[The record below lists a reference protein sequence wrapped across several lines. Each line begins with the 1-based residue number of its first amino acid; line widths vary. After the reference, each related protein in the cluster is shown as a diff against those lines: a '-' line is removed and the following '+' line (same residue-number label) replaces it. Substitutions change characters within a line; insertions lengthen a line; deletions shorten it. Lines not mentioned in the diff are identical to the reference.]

1 LVTNVNPIIKG
12 GGNAMKRNFTVI
24 GIIGLV
30 ICLSMLVMA
39 GCAKKQ
45 AVKDQPVAGET
56 KAVAQA
62 EKEVVK
68 QEPAKKDDTAEAAAR
83 EAAARE
89 AAAKEAIAKEAA
101 SFKDIN
107 FDFDEFSLRSDARE
121 ILKKHAEWL
130 AKYGNYGVLI
140 EGNCDERG
148 TTEYNMA
155 LGERRAKEAMK
166 YLVELGLDAK
176 RIKTISYG
184 KEKPLDPEHNEE
196 AWAKNRRDHFV
207 VTPK

>member
-1 LVTNVNPIIKG
+1 
-12 GGNAMKRNFTVI
+12 MKKNFTII

-30 ICLSMLVMA
+30 ICLSVLVMT

-45 AVKDQPVAGET
+45 AVKEQPVAGET
-56 KAVAQA
+56 KAVVQA

-68 QEPAKKDDTAEAAAR
+68 KEEPVKKDDMAEAAAR

-107 FDFDEFSLRSDARE
+107 FDFDEFSLRPEARE
-121 ILKKHAEWL
+121 ILKKHADWL
-130 AKYGNYGVLI
+130 TKYGNYVVLI

-148 TTEYNMA
+148 TTEYNLA

-166 YLVELGLDAK
+166 YLVGIGLEAK

-184 KEKPLDPEHNEE
+184 KEKPLDSGHDED
-196 AWAKNRRDHFV
+196 AWTKNRRDHFV